1 MANPFIGR
9 RINYGIAKESTRGTF
24 ATAQYWLPWRGG
36 SHDDKF
42 DVLSDESTLGVI
54 EGVTGA
60 AVSKTWSEGSLE
72 LLVRDTSFGLI
83 LLSLFGTDTKTTTAG
98 ESAVYDHTF
107 TVAQSS
113 QHQSLS
119 ITKKDDVQTFGYAG
133 GVVTSLE
140 IESTPDDFVVATVG
154 LKAKGGSSQSGT
166 ASYSSDTYTFTRSTT
181 TVSRAT
187 SLANLTSA
195 PTTVSVQDVK
205 ITFTPNVV
213 DDEVLGSSTPN
224 DFLNTSFNV
233 EAEFT
238 IKYTD
243 ATYHDFVSAQT
254 ATWYRIQ
261 FQNATT
267 IGVGSKPTLYF
278 DFSNVK
284 HESWERKDELGNVV
298 MQTIK
303 LVGKYST
310 TDSSMIKAVLRNSL
324 STAYSA

>member
-24 ATAQYWLPWRGG
+24 ATATYWLPWRGG

-83 LLSLFGTDTKTTTAG
+83 LLSLFGTDTKTTTSG
-98 ESAVYDHTF
+98 ETVVYDHTF
-107 TVAQSS
+107 TVAQSA

-119 ITKKDDVQTFGYAG
+119 IVKKDDVQTFGYTG

-140 IESTPDDFVVATVG
+140 IEAKPDDFVVATVG
-154 LKAKGGSSQSGT
+154 LKAKGGSAQSGT
-166 ASYSSDTYTFTRSTT
+166 TSYSSDTYTFTRSTC
-181 TVSRAT
+181 TVVRAA
-187 SLANLTSA
+187 SLAGLTSGTA
-195 PTTVSVQDVK
+195 VSVKEVK
-205 ITFTPNVV
+205 IKLTPGVV
-213 DDEVLGSSTPN
+213 DDDVLGSSTPN
-224 DFLNTSFNV
+224 DFLNTSFMV

-238 IKYTD
+238 LKYTD
-243 ATYHDFVSAQT
+243 ATIHDFVANQT

-261 FQNATT
+261 FQNSTT
-267 IGVGSKPTLYF
+267 LGVSAKPTLYF
-278 DFSNVK
+278 DFSSVK
-284 HESWERKDELGNVV
+284 HDSWERKDELGKVV

-303 LVGKYST
+303 IVGKYST
-310 TDSSMIKAVLRNSL
+310 TDTSMVKAVLRNSL
-324 STAYSA
+324 ATAY